1 VGPDQGASDFVS
13 GAALSIHESNPLL
26 ERALVVVAHPDDIDF
41 GMAGTMAVLTSQGVD
56 VAYCLITSGDAG
68 GDDSTLSKEERAEI
82 RESEQTAAAAVVG
95 VTKLTFLRWPDGQ
108 VEPTLEL
115 RKAIARVIREHRP
128 DLVITQSPE
137 RNFERI
143 YASHPDH
150 LAAGEATLRAV
161 YPDARNPHAFPELLA
176 EGYAP
181 HAVPTV
187 WVGGS
192 TPNMVVDITESFST
206 KIAALRS
213 HVSQVGHRDDLEE
226 TMRTWARTNAEVAG
240 LAADR
245 LGETFRI
252 VNTA

>member
-1 VGPDQGASDFVS
+1 MSDPTPH
-13 GAALSIHESNPLL
+13 ALAIHQLDPLL
-26 ERALVVVAHPDDIDF
+26 KRALVVVAHPDDIDF
-41 GMAGTMAVLTSQGVD
+41 GMAGTIAVLTGQGVD
-56 VAYCLITSGDAG
+56 VAYCLVTSGDAG
-68 GDDSTLSKEERAEI
+68 GDDSTLSREERAAV
-82 RESEQTAAAAVVG
+82 REAEQTAAAAVVG
-95 VTKLTFLRWPDGQ
+95 VTKLTFLGWPDGQ

-115 RKAIARVIREHRP
+115 RRAISRVIREHRP

-150 LAAGEATLRAV
+150 MAAGEATLRAV
-161 YPDARNPHAFPELLA
+161 YPDARNPHAFPELLS

-181 HAVPTV
+181 HAVATV

-192 TPNMVVDITESFST
+192 TPNMVVDITESFAT

-226 TMRTWARTNAEVAG
+226 TMRTWARTNADVAG

-245 LGETFRI
+245 LGETFRV